1 MIDEIEEETSLDEST
16 PNPEAEK
23 NTSLEELEESKTSA
37 NALPEDST
45 PAFMEGFRN
54 SWGEKPTR
62 KLVREII
69 ETVLLAL
76 LVFMAIRVL
85 VHNYQVD
92 GLSMYPTLDNGEYVI
107 VNKWSYSS
115 INVGRFSNVIPGW
128 TASSDSQEPIFGKI
142 ERGDI
147 VVFKNPASGNR
158 ELIKRVIGLPGDT
171 LEIVSG
177 EVYIDGYALE
187 EPYLN
192 QQWRGDYPAI
202 TIPDD
207 HIYVLGDN
215 RNNSTDSRN
224 ISVGLIPMDN
234 ITGKAFFTYWPHNAF
249 GPIKSEQPNE
259 RK

>member
-1 MIDEIEEETSLDEST
+1 MIDEIEEETSLNEST

-23 NTSLEELEESKTSA
+23 RTPLEELEKSKTSTD
-37 NALPEDST
+37 ALPEDST

-62 KLVREII
+62 KIVREII
-69 ETVLLAL
+69 ETALLAL

-115 INVGRFSNVIPGW
+115 INVERFSNVIPGW

-147 VVFKNPASGNR
+147 VVFKCGNDSFERIVKKARKFNNVDKILDHYDVKDINPGVNTVE
-158 ELIKRVIGLPGDT
+158 ELKLMYNSYPNYTEKLKKYGIIAFEL
-171 LEIVSG
+171 LE
-177 EVYIDGYALE
+177 
-187 EPYLN
+187 
-192 QQWRGDYPAI
+192 
-202 TIPDD
+202 
-207 HIYVLGDN
+207 
-215 RNNSTDSRN
+215 
-224 ISVGLIPMDN
+224 
-234 ITGKAFFTYWPHNAF
+234 
-249 GPIKSEQPNE
+249 
-259 RK
+259 

>member
-54 SWGEKPTR
+54 SWGEKPT
-62 KLVREII
+62 KKIVREII
-69 ETVLLAL
+69 ETALLAL

-92 GLSMYPTLDNGEYVI
+92 GLSMYPTLNNGEYVI

-147 VVFKNPASGNR
+147 VVFKTPS
-158 ELIKRVIGLPGDT
+158 
-171 LEIVSG
+171 
-177 EVYIDGYALE
+177 
-187 EPYLN
+187 
-192 QQWRGDYPAI
+192 
-202 TIPDD
+202 
-207 HIYVLGDN
+207 DN
-215 RNNSTDSRN
+215 RTD
-224 ISVGLIPMDN
+224 
-234 ITGKAFFTYWPHNAF
+234 F
-249 GPIKSEQPNE
+249 IKSCLLYTSDAADE
-259 RK
+259 